1 MNQPFNGPL
10 PNLAYLRLFEYQKQ
24 RKLYPTYTVD
34 LPLLLFIFF
43 SRIAA
48 GLSIMPAFFPSSMTW
63 MAIAFSCM
71 VLATGASVTHLTVPG
86 RFLTMIINHRSPLVW
101 EIRLAGALAAS
112 LGGQLLSRMGMLG
125 GFEEFFLWSSVT
137 LSIFFLVSTGWAY
150 RFHTHPAWRTHLLP
164 GYYLAS
170 ASITGFSLYSIV
182 YPTPFF
188 AVITLALL
196 CTEGLFIFLYLNHLR
211 RMSPVSLKRIGSGK
225 DRGISFA
232 FLASAFVLPGLLAL
246 AAFFTGGLAP
256 VAAAL
261 AVSNGAGIVLE
272 RILFFRLEQPF
283 FFRLTER

>member
-1 MNQPFNGPL
+1 MNFRAKKRWG
-10 PNLAYLRLFEYQKQ
+10 RHEVGQ
-24 RKLYPTYTVD
+24 RVEGCHVRHGHPVQEEWR
-34 LPLLLFIFF
+34 
-43 SRIAA
+43 SRY
-48 GLSIMPAFFPSSMTW
+48 
-63 MAIAFSCM
+63 
-71 VLATGASVTHLTVPG
+71 
-86 RFLTMIINHRSPLVW
+86 R
-101 EIRLAGALAAS
+101 
-112 LGGQLLSRMGMLG
+112 

-283 FFRLTER
+283 LLSHTERES